1 MITLQYI
8 PQREIAHLSINM
20 KIKKILQSVK
30 QDKILLI
37 DAKLKPE
44 EQSELIKKTM
54 EEINKKFK
62 GVEICTIEGT
72 SVEIPTTQKFKG
84 YLANKLLGFTTGLT
98 IVGPAHIIKDIKKDP
113 NKIEILTVEKK
124 KIKRRK

>member
-8 PQREIAHLSINM
+8 PHSEIANLTPNM

-30 QDKILLI
+30 QDRILLI

-72 SVEIPTTQKFKG
+72 AVDANASQKVKG
-84 YLANKLLGFTTGLT
+84 FLANKLLGFTTGLT
-98 IVGPAHIIKDIKKDP
+98 IVGPANIIKDIKRDP
-113 NKIEILTVEKK
+113 NKIELLTVEKK
-124 KIKRRK
+124 RKRSR